1 MKTPR
6 DAGRALVSGDGFSLT
21 FARKGVKNE
30 RLDRHDPA
38 AVTRVPVSRNH

>member
-6 DAGRALVSGDGFSLT
+6 DAGSATVSGNGFSLT
-21 FARKGVKNE
+21 FARKGVRNE

-38 AVTRVPVSRNH
+38 AVTRVPAFRNH